1 MSDQQRTSDQQ
12 RGAAG
17 DPERAS
23 ADAGVA
29 APSSPSAAR
38 RANQSDSPPPD
49 LKKQRDEFLQSFSR
63 SARMTEQLVRDYEK
77 LAERVVQLEAENA
90 SLRAKVEADDAIRDL
105 LRKIDELE
113 REKTELISRYTEAKR
128 TYSGLS
134 ERVAS
139 FEEEF
144 SNLANLFVASN
155 QLHSS
160 LSPRRVVR
168 RIKEVLAQL
177 VGAER
182 YAVYLLN
189 ADGTALA
196 PIASEGVPSE
206 SLSPLPTDLVDGT
219 GRVAEV
225 LRTGAAYVDEEVD
238 TSQGSLQSPP
248 AVIPL
253 RLDDE
258 AVGVICVFATLAQKT
273 RFVTIDFELFKLLG
287 QHAAGALICASL
299 QAESGHRRPNLEAFI
314 DLGT

>member
-1 MSDQQRTSDQQ
+1 MSDQQRTSDPK
-12 RGAAG
+12 RSALA
-17 DPERAS
+17 E
-23 ADAGVA
+23 ADA
-29 APSSPSAAR
+29 PMSPSAR

-63 SARMTEQLVRDYEK
+63 SARMTEQLVQDYEK

-105 LRKIDELE
+105 LRKIDDLE
-113 REKTELISRYTEAKR
+113 REKTDLISRYTEAKR

-182 YAVYLLN
+182 YGVYLVS
-189 ADGTALA
+189 ADGASLS
-196 PIASEGVPSE
+196 PIASEGVPSDA
-206 SLSPLPTDLVDGT
+206 LSPLPTDI

-225 LRTGAAYVDEEVD
+225 LRTGTAYVDEEVD
-238 TSQGSLQSPP
+238 TSQGSLEAPP
-248 AVIPL
+248 AIIPL
-253 RLDDE
+253 KLDDE

-299 QAESGHRRPNLEAFI
+299 LAENSHQRPNLEAFI